1 MFADTLA
8 AKACGSWP
16 TWTTRAERASMR
28 ALGALEAAVM
38 DVLWQAAA
46 PLPVR
51 EVMRA
56 LTWPKPLAY
65 TTVMTVLDNLHRKG
79 YVERSLQGRAY
90 FYRPAVDRGEVAAE
104 AIRQVLNEAAD
115 PEAVL
120 LHFASTVTDDESK
133 ALRSGLRRRRRPR

>member
-1 MFADTLA
+1 
-8 AKACGSWP
+8 
-16 TWTTRAERASMR
+16 MR
-28 ALGALEAAVM
+28 GLGALEAAVM
-38 DVLWQAAA
+38 GVLWSTDP

-51 EVMRA
+51 GVMEV

-79 YVERSLQGRAY
+79 YVERTMHGRAY
-90 FYRPAVDRGEVAAE
+90 LYRPTMSRGEAAAD
-104 AIRQVLNEAAD
+104 AIRQVLDEAVD

-133 ALRSGLRRRRRPR
+133 VLRSGLNRRKRPR